1 MIYKMSII
9 KSNIKLGNKFFKYR
23 TYIPF
28 LFILPLLIIS
38 YIKPQFFFT
47 TNNNWL
53 VLCFFVTFIG
63 QCIRMFTL
71 GYTPKGT
78 SGRNTGRQ
86 LANSLNTKGIYS
98 IVRHPLYLG
107 NYIIWLGL
115 LLFFYNIHA
124 IIYVTFCFYFYYH
137 KIMLAE
143 EDFLIKK
150 FKNEYIDWA
159 SKVPTFLPNIFKYEK
174 TKSKFNLKKVL
185 FREYLNITA
194 IFISYASISVYTH
207 HITKKENFIYIN
219 LNYVILFILL
229 FFFIIRFF
237 KKIKR

>member
-1 MIYKMSII
+1 
-9 KSNIKLGNKFFKYR
+9 
-23 TYIPF
+23 
-28 LFILPLLIIS
+28 
-38 YIKPQFFFT
+38 
-47 TNNNWL
+47 
-53 VLCFFVTFIG
+53 
-63 QCIRMFTL
+63 MFTL

-98 IVRHPLYLG
+98 TVRHPLYLG
-107 NYIIWLGL
+107 NYLIWLGL

-124 IIYVTFCFYFYYH
+124 TIYITFCFYFYYY

-150 FKNEYIDWA
+150 FKNEYVDWA
-159 SKVPTFLPNIFKYEK
+159 SKVPTFLPNIFIYEK

-185 FREYLNITA
+185 FREYFCNFYIKILIL
-194 IFISYASISVYTH
+194 
-207 HITKKENFIYIN
+207 HIYKKSFKD

-229 FFFIIRFF
+229 FFIIVRFF
-237 KKIKR
+237 KKFK